1 MTLEYVDRRREL
13 KKSAGD
19 FKEQTNTKKKH
30 TSNCYLNK
38 QLIIVNNH

>member
-19 FKEQTNTKKKH
+19 FKEQTNTKKK
-30 TSNCYLNK
+30 TYFKL
-38 QLIIVNNH
+38 